1 MYSPC
6 SYPAHGTRAPD
17 GCVFISHY
25 NIHSGHCSDLHQY
38 RRVEKFY
45 SEILQIIR
53 VVEESKQ
60 TFQTGADVFFGPING
75 DVKLSMR
82 RSVLRMLYVRIQS
95 LHRLY

>member
-17 GCVFISHY
+17 GCVFIAHY

-53 VVEESKQ
+53 VDEESKQ
-60 TFQTGADVFFGPING
+60 TLQTGADVFFRPINPLTRRL
-75 DVKLSMR
+75 DICMLQHELSQVQR
-82 RSVLRMLYVRIQS
+82 
-95 LHRLY
+95 